1 MKKLIVL
8 LAAAMLLS
16 GCNVQAGSM
25 PEGLSGSSNSSSL
38 SSPSSAAAPAEEA
51 SAPVIKVLEQKGDAP
66 SSGSASVSSS
76 KAENSVNEEEED
88 MQSVLL
94 KKTAGLLDLYREET
108 DAAGKNVM
116 LSPASLWAA
125 LGLTANG
132 AEGETLKE
140 LEQFLGM
147 DVQAVNKLFSQLQ
160 DDEVLKTANSMWY
173 RDQANAAKE
182 GRLTPA
188 EEFRKTASNLYQ
200 AEAYECDFTDPAT
213 VGRINQWASA
223 HTDGMIP
230 EIIDRLEPNTAM
242 VLLNALLFEGLWINP
257 YDKSQVREETFRT
270 SDGSQVQA
278 QMLCSKESVYL
289 ENDKATGFIKAYE
302 DGYYFV
308 AALPKAEGA
317 FTLEQLSLNTLL
329 ESAEH
334 SYEVYAKLPKFSFS
348 SGSSLVD
355 LMKKA
360 GVVQAFQ
367 EEKTDFSRMF
377 QEDVPVWIG
386 DVVQKTKI
394 ELTEAGTKAAA
405 VTSVM
410 MMAKTAL
417 IPDTMRREVYLDRP
431 FAFLIMKEG
440 LEVPLFAGIVEDP
453 TMG

>member
-1 MKKLIVL
+1 MKKWIVL
-8 LAAAMLLS
+8 LAAAMVLS
-16 GCNVQAGSM
+16 GCNVQARSIL
-25 PEGLSGSSNSSSL
+25 EGE
-38 SSPSSAAAPAEEA
+38 SPSAAPAGE
-51 SAPVIKVLEQKGDAP
+51 SSVPVIKVLEDAP
-66 SSGSASVSSS
+66 SSSSA
-76 KAENSVNEEEED
+76 EEEED
-88 MQSVLL
+88 MQSVML
-94 KKTAGLLDLYREET
+94 KKTAGLLDLYRGET
-108 DAAGKNVM
+108 DSAGKNVM

-132 AEGETLKE
+132 ADGETLKE

-147 DVQAVNKLFSQLQ
+147 DAQAVNRLFSQLQ
-160 DDEVLKTANSMWY
+160 DDEVLKTANSVWY
-173 RDQANAAKE
+173 RDKENAIKE

-188 EEFRKTASNLYQ
+188 EDFRKTASNVYQ
-200 AEAYECDFTDPAT
+200 AESYECDFTDPAT
-213 VGRINQWASA
+213 VNRINQWAAA

-230 EIIDRLEPNTAM
+230 EIVSELEPNTAM
-242 VLLNALLFEGLWINP
+242 VLLNALLFEGLWITP
-257 YDKSQVREETFRT
+257 YDQSQVREETFRL
-270 SDGSQVQA
+270 SDADGSQVQA

-329 ESAEH
+329 ESAGH
-334 SYEVYAKLPKFSFS
+334 NYEVYTKLPKFNFS
-348 SGSSLVD
+348 SGNSLVD

-360 GVVQAFQ
+360 GVTQAFQ
-367 EEKTDFSRMF
+367 EEKANFSKMF

-405 VTSVM
+405 VTSVV
-410 MMAKTAL
+410 MMAKTAM
-417 IPDTMRREVYLDRP
+417 ITETMRKEVYLDRP

-440 LEVPLFAGIVEDP
+440 LDVPLFAGVVENP
-453 TMG
+453 AMN